1 MDISRKSA
9 INIKVVPSLHGL
21 PTATI
26 TTPDGHEYYL
36 HSKYDPMAEAEHL
49 VSSISAHDRTLYVI
63 LGFGLGYHVKALLKK
78 IPQSSSILVVES
90 QAESIVPQIME
101 YYKSRKEKWISDP
114 RLQFLAYDD
123 TKIICVGVATTFINN
138 RAKAL
143 KLFTHIPSTT
153 MNKVFYNEAAQSI
166 QTEFTNI
173 LGGNLAN
180 IGRNL
185 EYNLANLW
193 CNLPT
198 IWQNPSVDHFAG
210 KWRDQPAIIVSAG
223 PSLNNNILLLK
234 KAKTR
239 ALIICV
245 GSAAKALAKH
255 NIEPDFI
262 ISMDPFEFNINHFQ
276 ELDTAKVPLIMHSK
290 IARDIPEQYQGEKF
304 WLTMREDDP
313 IPLTPAKHQP
323 FFYSGGTVAFS
334 ALQFAYHVQANPII
348 FVGQDFAFADGL
360 SHADGCTFNVK
371 VDENSPPPNHF
382 WVPGNKGVPVLTTP
396 LLYKY
401 LQFIQGVIA
410 GQKNILHIN
419 ATEGGAKIEG
429 MKVTTLA
436 QALDQYCQREINNTE
451 DVIRDVK
458 NRFTPVEAKKISKL
472 LDTWVSQLEQFHRVT
487 NNCVELDQRI
497 AAFKRTDVYAMNR
510 NGYDEVFYYFEI
522 QQDLFNQD
530 ASNLFE
536 QRFKN
541 HCSFISE
548 QLQHQLAEIRQVT
561 L

>member
-1 MDISRKSA
+1 
-9 INIKVVPSLHGL
+9 
-21 PTATI
+21 
-26 TTPDGHEYYL
+26 
-36 HSKYDPMAEAEHL
+36 
-49 VSSISAHDRTLYVI
+49 
-63 LGFGLGYHVKALLKK
+63 
-78 IPQSSSILVVES
+78 
-90 QAESIVPQIME
+90 
-101 YYKSRKEKWISDP
+101 
-114 RLQFLAYDD
+114 
-123 TKIICVGVATTFINN
+123 
-138 RAKAL
+138 
-143 KLFTHIPSTT
+143 
-153 MNKVFYNEAAQSI
+153 
-166 QTEFTNI
+166 
-173 LGGNLAN
+173 
-180 IGRNL
+180 
-185 EYNLANLW
+185 
-193 CNLPT
+193 
-198 IWQNPSVDHFAG
+198 
-210 KWRDQPAIIVSAG
+210 
-223 PSLNNNILLLK
+223 
-234 KAKTR
+234 
-239 ALIICV
+239 
-245 GSAAKALAKH
+245 
-255 NIEPDFI
+255 
-262 ISMDPFEFNINHFQ
+262 
-276 ELDTAKVPLIMHSK
+276 
-290 IARDIPEQYQGEKF
+290 
-304 WLTMREDDP
+304 
-313 IPLTPAKHQP
+313 
-323 FFYSGGTVAFS
+323 
-334 ALQFAYHVQANPII
+334 
-348 FVGQDFAFADGL
+348 
-360 SHADGCTFNVK
+360 
-371 VDENSPPPNHF
+371 
-382 WVPGNKGVPVLTTP
+382 VLTTP